1 MDSGRPC
8 HCLSRGG
15 PNCYR
20 YRDMVTLETERQV
33 EGPSEDRS
41 SSIGNQN
48 HAARANQKRNE
59 QEGGSRNI
67 FENHHGTSNAK
78 QTKPYSAAKYPSSIE
93 GAKSMKIIFDWL
105 CSLFHSNQI
114 KALQNSIA
122 KNEQDIE
129 GVRPIAE
136 EAVKRTDD
144 RYYTLRSRV
153 GLGQRRIAY
162 TESALSRDLNE
173 GWSGHK

>member
-1 MDSGRPC
+1 
-8 HCLSRGG
+8 
-15 PNCYR
+15 
-20 YRDMVTLETERQV
+20 
-33 EGPSEDRS
+33 
-41 SSIGNQN
+41 
-48 HAARANQKRNE
+48 
-59 QEGGSRNI
+59 
-67 FENHHGTSNAK
+67 
-78 QTKPYSAAKYPSSIE
+78 
-93 GAKSMKIIFDWL
+93 MKIIFDWL